1 MKERGEGAETGLK
14 VAVFDG
20 VAEMEVL
27 KVREGPQQAK
37 EGVQRVRFALVDP
50 VVAALFE
57 VLPSEVGLEINQI
70 ISVVLYKGEK
80 DRVSGVSATVAERT
94 ADPVV
99 LPAPA
104 LEWGGSFRILSFT
117 RKIVPSVPPS
127 PKMII
132 RAGDLVLRDSS
143 RPESDGDAPDHRD
156 EFRPL
161 IQDLHESQR
170 HVSAPVHDEVGEP
183 DVHRARVP
191 VPRDERV
198 AGERFGASGG
208 VPGEGVLERRLVDDV
223 GDDLGREEEGTATEG
238 EVDRGRGKL
247 LVASAEERGREES
260 SWKGTRS
267 LHWERAEVGEETRCG
282 ETSISREGQERGQE
296 ARGPRLGVAPLPLP
310 VSE

>member
-20 VAEMEVL
+20 VAELEVL

-57 VLPSEVGLEINQI
+57 VLPSEVATELGLKINQI
-70 ISVVLYKGEK
+70 ISVV
-80 DRVSGVSATVAERT
+80 
-94 ADPVV
+94 PVV

-117 RKIVPSVPPS
+117 RKIVSSVPPS

-170 HVSAPVHDEVGEP
+170 HVSAPVHDEGGEP

-238 EVDRGRGKL
+238 EVDRGPGEVARCVRRG
-247 LVASAEERGREES
+247 ERKGRVELEGDTVPPL
-260 SWKGTRS
+260 GTS
-267 LHWERAEVGEETRCG
+267 
-282 ETSISREGQERGQE
+282 
-296 ARGPRLGVAPLPLP
+296 
-310 VSE
+310 